1 MYLNKGPTWR
11 EVGNLTDPGEGGE
24 VRFGHGPLKSCNN
37 LNCSATLADVKAV
50 VKGSLLIFI
59 AFIFC
64 YKYQFL
70 FIIIGMFYNLKG

>member
-24 VRFGHGPLKSCNN
+24 VRFGHGRLKSCNN
-37 LNCSATLADVKAV
+37 LNCSATLADVKAA